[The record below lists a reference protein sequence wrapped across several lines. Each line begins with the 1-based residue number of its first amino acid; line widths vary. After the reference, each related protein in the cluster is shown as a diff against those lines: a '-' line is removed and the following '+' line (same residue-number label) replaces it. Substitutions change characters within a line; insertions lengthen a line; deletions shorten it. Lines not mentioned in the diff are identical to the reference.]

1 MPNLSDSEGE
11 ARDSGPVTSVWPCI
25 AGNLLLRLGNSAT
38 GVLMGLV
45 LAAIDRQYGG
55 VPATAVG
62 LLAASFYVA
71 ELLGAPVF
79 GTLSDRYGRRRFLI
93 AGPIFG
99 AVAIQLIGWPS
110 LLIGLPLLLIPMA
123 LGRVIEGLSTATT
136 APSTLSFLSAATAH
150 SASLRGRVMSWYE
163 IATVVGIGFGFV
175 AAGLLWD
182 RLGHGAFLA
191 VTAIYGAALLA
202 FTLVAETAETQAP
215 EAKSLSALAGRRSLS
230 PPPLRGRVR
239 ERGSEPRSPFRDVL
253 GKPRLLRFA
262 PAWLC
267 VNTIVGVWFTHS
279 AFQLTGERRAGQFLS
294 GEFTGSSMGAVFAM
308 FSVAFMLGVFLW
320 GLAIGRRQK
329 TSLMLVTTLGIY
341 VICVALFA
349 LNRTGAAGGPLLT
362 VLTAAFLLG
371 VVIASGFTPAALAY
385 LADISEE
392 MAEHRGTVMGLYSVM
407 LGLGQ
412 LLGGALGGP
421 FAQAGGVDGLIL
433 LTALLGSA
441 ALVVLVL
448 LHVKEQ
454 RPFTVRGELVEPH
467 PSTGSG

>member
-1 MPNLSDSEGE
+1 MRTGSTPRTVDVGPASS
-11 ARDSGPVTSVWPCI
+11 SGVLQCI
-25 AGNLLLRLGNSAT
+25 AGNFLLRLGNSST

-45 LAAIDRQYGG
+45 LAAIAREQGG

-79 GTLSDRYGRRRFLI
+79 GTLSDQYGRRRFLI

-99 AVAIQLIGWPS
+99 AIAIQLIGWPS

-123 LGRVIEGLSTATT
+123 VGRVIEGLSTATT
-136 APSTLSFLSAATAH
+136 APSTLSFLSAATAQ
-150 SASLRGRVMSWYE
+150 SATLRGRVMSWYE

-182 RLGHGAFLA
+182 RLGYGAFLV
-191 VTAIYGAALLA
+191 VTGIYGAALLA
-202 FTLVAETAETQAP
+202 FSLLSEEAETGGAVPIRE
-215 EAKSLSALAGRRSLS
+215 GRS
-230 PPPLRGRVR
+230 
-239 ERGSEPRSPFRDVL
+239 FRDVL
-253 GKPRLLRFA
+253 SKPRLLRFA

-279 AFQLTGERRAGQFLS
+279 AFLLTGERRPGQFLS
-294 GEFTGSSMGAVFAM
+294 GEFTGSSLGAVFAA

-329 TSLMLVTTLGIY
+329 TSLMLVTILGIY
-341 VICVALFA
+341 LICAALWTI
-349 LNRTGAAGGPLLT
+349 NHSGGNDRVLLL
-362 VLTAAFLLG
+362 VLTAVFLLG

-392 MAEHRGTVMGLYSVM
+392 TAEHRGTVMGLYSVM

-412 LLGGALGGP
+412 LIGGALGGP
-421 FAQAGGVDGLIL
+421 FSQAAGVDGLIM

-441 ALVVLVL
+441 ALVVLVI
-448 LHVKEQ
+448 LH
-454 RPFTVRGELVEPH
+454 RVEHRSLSMAPV
-467 PSTGSG
+467 

>member
-1 MPNLSDSEGE
+1 MAGQHGEG
-11 ARDSGPVTSVWPCI
+11 APRSGDGLQTRDVGRATSVVLCI
-25 AGNLLLRLGNSAT
+25 VGNMFLRLGNSAT

-45 LAAIDRQYGG
+45 LASIGRAQGG

-99 AVAIQLIGWPS
+99 GVAIQLIGWPS
-110 LLIGLPLLLIPMA
+110 VLVGLPLMLIPMA

-136 APSTLSFLSAATAH
+136 APSTLSFLSLRTAD
-150 SASLRGRVMSWYE
+150 SASLRGRVMAWYE
-163 IATVVGIGFGFV
+163 MATVLGIGLGFV

-191 VTAIYGAALLA
+191 VTAIYA
-202 FTLVAETAETQAP
+202 V
-215 EAKSLSALAGRRSLS
+215 ALAAFALVSEDPRNEAPKGGVHTTSFREV
-230 PPPLRGRVR
+230 LRKR
-239 ERGSEPRSPFRDVL
+239 
-253 GKPRLLRFA
+253 RLLRFV

-267 VNTIVGVWFTHS
+267 VNTIVGLWFTHS
-279 AFQLTGERRAGQFLS
+279 AFQLTGEHRPGQFLT
-294 GEFTGSSMGAVFAM
+294 GEFTGSSLGAAFAM
-308 FSVAFMLGVFLW
+308 FSAAFVLGVFLW
-320 GLAIGRRQK
+320 GMAIGRREK
-329 TSLMLVTTLGIY
+329 TTLMLITMAGIY
-341 VICVALFA
+341 VICLALFA
-349 LNRTGAAGGPLLT
+349 INHQGGQGGSG
-362 VLTAAFLLG
+362 LTALTIVFLLG
-371 VVIASGFTPAALAY
+371 VVVASGFTPAALAY

-421 FAQAGGVDGLIL
+421 FAQVGGVDGLIL
-433 LTALLGSA
+433 LTGLLGTV
-441 ALVVLVL
+441 ALATLVL
-448 LHVKEQ
+448 LHRTEY
-454 RPFTVRGELVEPH
+454 RAAATPFVAL
-467 PSTGSG
+467 

>member
-1 MPNLSDSEGE
+1 MT
-11 ARDSGPVTSVWPCI
+11 AVWQCI
-25 AGNLLLRLGNSAT
+25 VGNMLLRLGNSAT

-45 LAAIDRQYGG
+45 LAKIGREQGG

-79 GTLSDRYGRRRFLI
+79 GTMSDRYGRRRFLI

-99 AVAIQLIGWPS
+99 GIAIQFIGWPS
-110 LLIGLPLLLIPMA
+110 LLLGIPLMLVPMA
-123 LGRVIEGLSTATT
+123 LGRVTEGLSTATT
-136 APSTLSFLSAATAH
+136 APATLSFLSAATAD
-150 SASLRGRVMSWYE
+150 SAPVRGRVMAWYE
-163 IATVVGIGFGFV
+163 MATVLGIGFGFV

-191 VTAIYGAALLA
+191 VTVIYAAALVA
-202 FTLVAETAETQAP
+202 FILVSEDAKNQAP
-215 EAKSLSALAGRRSLS
+215 REGQHPTSFREV
-230 PPPLRGRVR
+230 LRTR
-239 ERGSEPRSPFRDVL
+239 
-253 GKPRLLRFA
+253 RLLRFV

-267 VNTIVGVWFTHS
+267 VNTIVGLWFTHS
-279 AFQLTGERRAGQFLS
+279 AFQLTGERRPGQFLM
-294 GEFTGSSMGAVFAM
+294 GEFTGSSLGAIFAL

-320 GLAIGRRQK
+320 GMAIGRREK
-329 TSLMLVTTLGIY
+329 TSLMLVTTAGIY
-341 VICVALFA
+341 VICLALFA
-349 LNRTGAAGGPLLT
+349 INHLGGVGGPLPTALT
-362 VLTAAFLLG
+362 GIFLLG

-421 FAQAGGVDGLIL
+421 FAQANGVNGLIL
-433 LTALLGSA
+433 LTAILGSG
-441 ALVVLVL
+441 ALLTLVA
-448 LHVKEQ
+448 LHRTEQ
-454 RPFTVRGELVEPH
+454 RGSTARPELSP
-467 PSTGSG
+467 P

>member
-1 MPNLSDSEGE
+1 MT
-11 ARDSGPVTSVWPCI
+11 AVWLCI
-25 AGNLLLRLGNSAT
+25 VGNMFLRLGNSAT

-45 LAAIDRQYGG
+45 LASIGRTQGG

-93 AGPIFG
+93 AGPICG

-110 LLIGLPLLLIPMA
+110 LLVGLPLMLIPMA
-123 LGRVIEGLSTATT
+123 LGRVVEGLSTATT
-136 APSTLSFLSAATAH
+136 APSTLSFLSARTAV

-163 IATVVGIGFGFV
+163 MATVVGIGLGFV
-175 AAGLLWD
+175 AAGVLWD

-191 VTAIYGAALLA
+191 VTVIYALALAAFA
-202 FTLVAETAETQAP
+202 LVSEDRRNDAP
-215 EAKSLSALAGRRSLS
+215 EGGAHATSF
-230 PPPLRGRVR
+230 R
-239 ERGSEPRSPFRDVL
+239 EVL
-253 GKPRLLRFA
+253 KKRRLLRFV

-279 AFQLTGERRAGQFLS
+279 AFQLTGAHRPGQFLT
-294 GEFTGSSMGAVFAM
+294 GEFTGSSLGASFAM
-308 FSVAFMLGVFLW
+308 FSAAFVVGVFLW
-320 GLAIGRRQK
+320 GMAIGRREK
-329 TSLMLVTTLGIY
+329 TTLMLITMAGIY
-341 VICVALFA
+341 VICLALFA
-349 LNRTGAAGGPLLT
+349 INHMGDQGGSALTALT
-362 VLTAAFLLG
+362 VLFLLG
-371 VVIASGFTPAALAY
+371 VVVASGFTPAALAY

-421 FAQAGGVDGLIL
+421 FAQVGGVNGLIL
-433 LTALLGSA
+433 LTALLGA
-441 ALVVLVL
+441 GALATLVL
-448 LHVKEQ
+448 LHRTEQ
-454 RPFTVRGELVEPH
+454 RAAATLIVAV
-467 PSTGSG
+467 